1 MISDITSYH
10 NIYQYINYITVPF
23 IHVFPEEE
31 TAPFRLEWRDIF
43 PLLLVIEG
51 AAASLNFTIQKQGRH
66 RHTLWMFIHFRHVC
80 IKATKSIYIPAHLPS
95 IAPGHSF
102 LQPVK
107 FHFLHFFL
115 GISFW
120 LLGHTYLVCLKLLWN
135 RWNVS
140 VNDPGPREVANL
152 DLASWAAGWPVP
164 LVWQRAWQEQYH
176 TN

>member
-1 MISDITSYH
+1 
-10 NIYQYINYITVPF
+10 
-23 IHVFPEEE
+23 
-31 TAPFRLEWRDIF
+31 
-43 PLLLVIEG
+43 
-51 AAASLNFTIQKQGRH
+51 
-66 RHTLWMFIHFRHVC
+66 LWMFIHFRHVC

-140 VNDPGPREVANL
+140 VNDPGPRGVANL